1 MAHRPGQKE
10 ESKAKILKSAGRG
23 FRSRGFGGS
32 GVDGLAKDAAVT
44 SGAFYAHF
52 KSKADAFREAVVVG
66 MAELK
71 DGVEQMRTQL
81 GPRWRKGFIDFYL
94 GDRRTCEL
102 ADSCALQSLSGEVA
116 RADDDTREA
125 FETELQGII
134 EAVANGLDGAPKAR
148 REEAINLLALLVGSV
163 TLARAVKDPATSSEI
178 AAAARK
184 AAQAL
189 HARAPRA

>member
-32 GVDGLAKDAAVT
+32 GVDGLAKDADVT

-66 MAELK
+66 LAELK
-71 DGVEQMRTQL
+71 DGVEQMRAQR
-81 GPRWRKGFIDFYL
+81 GSRWHKEFVDFYL

-102 ADSCALQSLSGEVA
+102 GDSCALQSLSGEVA
-116 RADDDTREA
+116 RADDETRAA
-125 FETELQGII
+125 FEAELRGII
-134 EAVANGLDGAPKAR
+134 DAVAGGLEGSSKAR
-148 REEAINLLALLVGSV
+148 RDEAISLLALLVGSV
-163 TLARAVKDPATSSEI
+163 TLARAVKDPAVGNEI
-178 AAAARK
+178 AAAVRK
-184 AAQAL
+184 SAHAL
-189 HARAPRA
+189 HVQSS

>member
-52 KSKADAFREAVVVG
+52 KSKADAFREAVAEGLSDLKHAVVN
-66 MAELK
+66 
-71 DGVEQMRTQL
+71 MRTQR
-81 GPRWRKGFIDFYL
+81 GARWHKEFVDFYL

-125 FETELQGII
+125 FETELRGII
-134 EAVANGLDGAPKAR
+134 DAVAGGLEGTPKAK

-163 TLARAVKDPATSSEI
+163 TLARAVKDPAVSSEI

-184 AAQAL
+184 AALAL
-189 HARAPRA
+189 HARP

>member
-10 ESKAKILKSAGRG
+10 ESKARILKSAGRG

-52 KSKADAFREAVVVG
+52 KSKADAFREAV
-66 MAELK
+66 AEGLSDLK
-71 DGVEQMRTQL
+71 QAVMDMRAQRGT
-81 GPRWRKGFIDFYL
+81 RWHKEFVDFYL

-125 FETELQGII
+125 FETELRGII
-134 EAVANGLDGAPKAR
+134 DAVAGGLEGTPKAK

-163 TLARAVKDPATSSEI
+163 TLSRAVKDPGVSSEI

-184 AAQAL
+184 AALGL
-189 HARAPRA
+189 HARP